1 MTEVRQ
7 GLSTI
12 MYNQMGKMP
21 LWALKS
27 LPLVD
32 SEIVKNT
39 NDLCFCE
46 RRFYTHH
53 IQSAECLSNGHF
65 ILNIVSMFG
74 AGKRG

>member
-1 MTEVRQ
+1 MTERRQ

-12 MYNQMGKMP
+12 TYNQMGEMP

-27 LPLVD
+27 LPLAD
-32 SEIVKNT
+32 NEILKNK

-46 RRFYTHH
+46 RHFYTYC
-53 IQSAECLSNGHF
+53 IQSAECFSNGHF
-65 ILNIVSMFG
+65 ILNIVPMFR